1 MSYWKIIHLPEIIAL
16 ATGKKP
22 QAKKVQE
29 IYEYMIAQGGNEFH
43 LLLDASAKD
52 LLSLSDERVA
62 DAVVRMREEK
72 ISWRAGYDGVYG
84 VPQFEKNN
92 ACARKIVVSYAQ
104 YE

>member
-1 MSYWKIIHLPEIIAL
+1 
-16 ATGKKP
+16 
-22 QAKKVQE
+22 
-29 IYEYMIAQGGNEFH
+29 MIAQGGNEFH

-84 VPQFEKNN
+84 VPQFEKTMHVQE
-92 ACARKIVVSYAQ
+92 KLL
-104 YE
+104 